1 MFVSNTGE
9 RVSIQDDINYVKK
22 ELSADEKVL
31 ESALKIETLYNK
43 YKMLLWG
50 ALGAGIIAFAGS
62 AIVNTMDESRLES
75 ANQALLTLQKNPK
88 DSEALTT
95 LKAKN
100 PELFDLYNYSLAV
113 KAKDEKS
120 LKALASNKNE
130 LLADVSSYHSKVL
143 ANAKGDS
150 QYYKDLSLIE
160 AAYSDIEAGKGKEA
174 RLKLDTIDARSSLAS
189 IAQLLKHYTIKGE

>member
-1 MFVSNTGE
+1 MFNTGE

-31 ESALKIETLYNK
+31 ESALKIETLYKK

-50 ALGAGIIAFAGS
+50 ALGAGIIVFAGS
-62 AIVNTMDESRLES
+62 QIMNAMDNARLKS
-75 ANQALLTLQKNPK
+75 ANEALLALQKDPK
-88 DSEALTT
+88 DSGAMAT

-100 PELFDLYNYSLAV
+100 PELFDLYRYSQAV
-113 KAKDEKS
+113 KSKDEQS

-130 LLADVSSYHSKVL
+130 LLADMSTYHSKIL
-143 ANAKGDS
+143 ANTKGDS
-150 QYYKDLSLIE
+150 KYYKDLSLIE
-160 AAYSDIEAGKGKEA
+160 AAYSDIEAGKTKEA
-174 RLKLDTIDARSSLAS
+174 RVKLDNVDARSSLAS